1 MRPKTPHRHHTHTR
15 ARTWTGPITLCC
27 NGIRR
32 MRRYRVINEIVR
44 EARRSV
50 QEDPSL
56 SKPLLQRSGSA
67 VASDMDRGDPSFD
80 HGVCR
85 AYYRLTDIKMQLTPY
100 VEDVVRSEVPRRT
113 LDQAYESKEA
123 VADAVKTA
131 LQSEMKRYGFSSSR
145 SRTTSAFTIS

>member
-1 MRPKTPHRHHTHTR
+1 MREESPVTP
-15 ARTWTGPITLCC
+15 CC

-56 SKPLLQRSGSA
+56 SKPLLQRGGSA

-85 AYYRLTDIKMQLTPY
+85 AYYRLTDITMQLTPY

-131 LQSEMKRYGFSSSR
+131 LQSEMKR
-145 SRTTSAFTIS
+145 